1 MGWRVRWTTL
11 AWNDVEEA
19 ARFIARDS
27 PRYAV
32 VLQREAQSAARSL
45 RQFAYRGRVVPERGN
60 ERLRE
65 LIVGSYR
72 LIYVLAADDEVHV
85 VAFVNGARDLDV
97 FLQREH
103 RGPE

>member
-1 MGWRVRWTTL
+1 MGWRVIWTTP

-45 RQFAYRGRVVPERGN
+45 RQFAYRGRVVPERDN
-60 ERLRE
+60 DRLRE
-65 LIVGSYR
+65 LIVGSHR
-72 LIYVLAADDEVHV
+72 MIYKVVADNEIHV
-85 VAFVNGARDLDV
+85 IAFVNGGRDLDM
-97 FLQREH
+97 FLKRRGRE
-103 RGPE
+103 